1 MSLSGGNHLVSNVVD
16 AWSRILNSEEKSKG
30 PTSVHRFFFSTVQFV
45 ILCTDKGVP
54 GSIKYS
60 DRHNAFFEMISYE
73 LREAKVDSLQNYY
86 LVFFPVVYAAHFCLF
101 VINHF
106 TGKIDVID
114 NKALD
119 KGVKVHSKYKGFAK
133 ALVKAY
139 YLYMKRESPNCLN
152 DISVYAS
159 RHLKLKWKDST
170 NNDDCGVFLL
180 KHMESYF
187 GQDEAK
193 WDIGVRKNKVD
204 QLKNFRIEYCWKIL
218 SNSRNKEVAGVN
230 EKALK
235 WKNEQLK

>member
-1 MSLSGGNHLVSNVVD
+1 MNFMS
-16 AWSRILNSEEKSKG
+16 KSCF
-30 PTSVHRFFFSTVQFV
+30 TL
-45 ILCTDKGVP
+45 I
-54 GSIKYS
+54 
-60 DRHNAFFEMISYE
+60 
-73 LREAKVDSLQNYY
+73 
-86 LVFFPVVYAAHFCLF
+86 VFFPVVYAAHFYVF

-119 KGVKVHSKYKGFAK
+119 KGVTVHSKYKGFAK

-139 YLYMKRESPNCLN
+139 YLYIKRESPNCLN
-152 DISVYAS
+152 DISAYGS
-159 RHLKLKWKDST
+159 KHLKLKWKESS

-187 GQDEAK
+187 GQEESE
-193 WDIGVRKNKVD
+193 WDIGVRNNNVD

-218 SNSRNKEVAGVN
+218 SNSGNKEVAVVN